1 MKKAQILL
9 SSIFIINIMLS
20 IVLLV
25 YDLYPNDLLYT
36 LDLTEMIITN
46 LIILYLILQEK
57 E

>member
-9 SSIFIINIMLS
+9 SSVFIINIILS

-25 YDLYPNDLLYT
+25 YDLYPNDLLYI
-36 LDLTEMIITN
+36 LDLTETIITN